1 MKNPTSLQ
9 SLRQKCRQLL
19 QRLLKSSA
27 LRQRLLLMAVRWLS
41 RKGASP
47 QMVRTLTRAMQLIQ
61 LILRL
66 LPVSP
71 GQDQPPVNPMDP
83 TPPVQ
88 ESQEL
93 TEAEKTLLQE
103 NPTTLNPTERES
115 PEVMPTPT
123 TRKSRNPIRWII
135 RMLKG
140 DRDSQSG
147 S

>member
-1 MKNPTSLQ
+1 
-9 SLRQKCRQLL
+9 
-19 QRLLKSSA
+19 
-27 LRQRLLLMAVRWLS
+27 MAVRWLS

-103 NPTTLNPTERES
+103 NPTTLNPTEREN